1 MNREVAKRAVL
12 QGLLDAGRL
21 ERVPASAA
29 MAERLIGEA
38 RSHLRAA
45 DKVLTLDPPGSLH
58 LAYDAAR
65 KAAGALLA
73 AQGLRATSRGGHI
86 AVQEAARASAPAF
99 AVFALIRRRRHD
111 SEYPRPDSP
120 TVTTADAA
128 EALERATE
136 MVASAALLLDGG
148 RLREFR

>member
-1 MNREVAKRAVL
+1 MSSGAAKKAVL

-29 MAERLIGEA
+29 LAARLVGEA

-45 DKVLTLDPPGSLH
+45 DKVLDLDPAGSLH

-73 AQGLRATSRGGHI
+73 AQGLRATTPGGHV
-86 AVQEAARASAPAF
+86 AVQEAARACSPAF
-99 AVFALIRRRRHD
+99 AAFTLLRRRRHD
-111 SEYPRPDSP
+111 SEYPRPDTP
-120 TVTTADAA
+120 TVTRADAV
-128 EALERATE
+128 EALERASE
-136 MVASAALLLDGG
+136 MVASAGMLLDGG